1 MLGTMP
7 ATMPATNHSPETLHC
22 LLTRHIIETGH
33 APGLQKLADLAG
45 LTEEKTAEVLRKLEE
60 MHGVILAPNSLRI
73 WSLHPFALNP
83 TSLWVS
89 TATGGWWAN
98 CAWCSLG
105 IWAAIKQDVNIFTSG
120 GGEESSLDFS
130 IESGQT
136 RRKDLLMH
144 FPYPP
149 HTWWDNPFAPCA
161 NILFFSSEAQLDS
174 WCLRHA
180 HPRGSVLPIDV
191 AVRLAD
197 LWFGDYASPDWV
209 RKTPARAA
217 EIFNELGLDKSFW
230 KMSGSFR

>member
-136 RRKDLLMH
+136 RRKDLLM
-144 FPYPP
+144 
-149 HTWWDNPFAPCA
+149 
-161 NILFFSSEAQLDS
+161 QLDS